1 MTRKSTLAPRAVS
14 MNCWRFRS
22 SKTPDAIALVYDE
35 QQITFAELNRRANQL
50 AHHLQALGVGPE
62 VVVALLVERS
72 ALALI
77 GIWGILKAGGGYVPL
92 DAAMPAARV
101 AAILEDARP
110 AVLLTQSHLVQ
121 DLSDLPRVVLLDRDW
136 EAIANESD
144 EAPLR
149 TTTPENLA
157 YVIYTSGSTGRP
169 KGVAV
174 QHRSLA
180 NLSAALKQNIYT
192 SFAAPLRVGLNATL
206 SFDASVKQ
214 WLQLLDGHT
223 LELFPDEVRWDAR
236 EFLHYAKAHALD
248 VVDCTPPQLKT
259 LLEVEVETSLQA
271 VLVGGDAIDE
281 ALWEQLAAHPTIS
294 FYNLYGPTECTD
306 VTTARQVSDIQRRQS
321 DVHFRT
327 CKRTSSM
334 SMPSRCRLEYAVSC
348 ASVAPV

>member
-1 MTRKSTLAPRAVS
+1 MCRWMQP
-14 MNCWRFRS
+14 CRS
-22 SKTPDAIALVYDE
+22 
-35 QQITFAELNRRANQL
+35 
-50 AHHLQALGVGPE
+50 
-62 VVVALLVERS
+62 
-72 ALALI
+72 
-77 GIWGILKAGGGYVPL
+77 
-92 DAAMPAARV
+92 ARV

-121 DLSDLPRVVLLDRDW
+121 DLSDLPQVVLLDRDW

-144 EAPLR
+144 EAPIR
-149 TTTPENLA
+149 ATTPDNLA

-206 SFDASVKQ
+206 TFDASVKQ

-223 LELFPDEVRWDAR
+223 LVLFPDEVRWDAR
-236 EFLHYAKAHALD
+236 EFMHYAKAHALD

-281 ALWEQLAAHPTIS
+281 SLWARLATHPTIS

-306 VTTARQVSDIQRRQS
+306 VTTARAGQRIDKADDR
-321 DVHFRT
+321 
-327 CKRTSSM
+327 
-334 SMPSRCRLEYAVSC
+334 
-348 ASVAPV
+348 APTAERANVLPR